1 MNRVAAASLFLFVR
15 MKLQHCYL
23 SVIACLL
30 LAACQPELVLV
41 EVTREVFRDGMAT
54 APPPPVVTESIEV
67 TRVVM
72 SEVTRVVEQVVTTEV
87 MVEVTPA
94 PPGTTDRPFQLL
106 FAPVADTAVISTRSV
121 GLIEA
126 LEADTGQQFEMGV
139 LDSEQ
144 AVIDLMCAAPVET
157 IGFLTAVG
165 YILAH
170 EQCGVQVAAVAQD
183 DIALTWQMGMIVV
196 RDDSEIESLADLADK
211 RGAVPDLDSIPN
223 ALYVQAMLQAAG
235 VETAELSEIPSDS
248 STMLAVLNGD
258 VDFATATFLPPLLP
272 YEEREWR
279 YGVDDPELWREV
291 GALPRRSPLGY
302 VLILGEPRL
311 GGYRVRDARSR
322 VFDIEPAIFNETRIL
337 TVTAPIPNET
347 IAFGADFPLGMA
359 RQVVA
364 ALGEFAADE
373 ACAASLCSTDFYN
386 WTGIVMTEDSAY
398 EPLRFLLEEM
408 ALTEEDLLVDRNQ

>member
-15 MKLQHCYL
+15 MKLQHYFL

-211 RGAVPDLDSIPN
+211 RGAVPDLDSIP
-223 ALYVQAMLQAAG
+223 G

-302 VLILGEPRL
+302 VLVLGEPRL

-364 ALGEFAADE
+364 ALGEFAADK

-398 EPLRFLLEEM
+398 EPLRFLLEKM